1 MLNPPPQGYG
11 AAGAQRPTS
20 NLRCLM
26 IDARPFVVTR
36 CGDEIIVSVM
46 AVKTEKELSESLRAF
61 WLKAV
66 SAIELRNF
74 GYAISLLQEILKQE
88 PEFLT
93 GRQLLRRTEVTKS
106 KSAKKRFF
114 NISTAP
120 IGVMKAQREIKK
132 DPKRAVEMLEEVLES
147 EPYNRQANLLL
158 KEAALAAG
166 WPEIGVFALLTLLEE
181 NPRDLKVLYELGRLY
196 HDLGDHEKEVE
207 IYNQLN
213 AINPLDAQS
222 LRLGKDASARASMKK
237 GGWTQAESY
246 RDLIKDKDEAIS
258 LEQQSRIRL
267 TGEALDQQITEIYAR
282 HQAEPEN
289 LDFARRLGALNEQ
302 KEDFEAAI
310 SWYQYAADLTQG
322 ADTGLLRKIS
332 DLKIKCLEREI
343 AAHEEFLS
351 THTPADELYA
361 EKSEQLRTAK
371 INRAQIR
378 IIDAEER
385 VARNPTDLQL
395 RFELGQNFFNAERF
409 RDAVPELQRARQN
422 PHARLKAMN
431 LLGCCYG
438 ELGMLD
444 LATKQLEEASH
455 EISSM
460 DAMKKEIVYNLGV
473 FYERMGELEK
483 SLACM
488 KQIYEVDYGYRDV
501 ARRVESSYDR
511 NISRS

>member
-1 MLNPPPQGYG
+1 VL
-11 AAGAQRPTS
+11 
-20 NLRCLM
+20 
-26 IDARPFVVTR
+26 
-36 CGDEIIVSVM
+36 
-46 AVKTEKELSESLRAF
+46 
-61 WLKAV
+61 

-93 GRQLLRRTEVTKS
+93 GRQLLRRAEVTKS
-106 KSAKKRFF
+106 KSAKKSFF

-132 DPKRAVEMLEEVLES
+132 DPKRAVEMLEEVLEG

-166 WPEIGVFALLTLLEE
+166 WSEIGVFALRTLLEE
-181 NPRDLKVLYELGRLY
+181 DARDTKVLHELGRLY
-196 HDLGDHEKEVE
+196 HDLGDHENEVE
-207 IYNQLN
+207 IYNQLT

-222 LRLGKDASARASMKK
+222 LRLGKDASARASMKR
-237 GGWTQAESY
+237 GGWTQAETY
-246 RDLIKDKDEAIS
+246 RDLIKDKDEAVS

-267 TGEALDQQITEIYAR
+267 TGEALDQQIAETYAR

-289 LDFARRLGALNEQ
+289 LDFARRLGALSEQ
-302 KEDFEAAI
+302 KDDFESAI
-310 SWYQYAADLTQG
+310 RWYQYAADLSKG
-322 ADTGLLRKIS
+322 ADTGLARKIS

-343 AAHEEFLS
+343 AALEEFFS
-351 THTPADELYA
+351 TYSARDEMYA
-361 EKSEQLRTAK
+361 EKSGQLRAIK
-371 INRAQIR
+371 VSRAEIL
-378 IIDAEER
+378 IADAQER

-395 RFELGQNFFNAERF
+395 RFELGENFFNGGRF
-409 RDAVPELQRARQN
+409 REAVPELQRARQN

-431 LLGCCYG
+431 VLGCCYG

-444 LATKQLEEASH
+444 LAMKQLEEASQ

-460 DAMKKEIVYNLGV
+460 DAMKKEIVYNLGQI
-473 FYERMGELEK
+473 YERMGDPGK
-483 SLACM
+483 GLACM

-501 ARRVESSYDR
+501 AQRVESSYER
-511 NISRS
+511 NISGS